1 MLELIGQT
9 IGQYEILELLGT
21 GGMATVFRARHIP
34 MDREV
39 ALKIIETKLAR
50 DPEFVR
56 RFEREARTVV
66 NLSHPHIIKVFDFGR
81 EGELFYLAMELH
93 IGGSLARRVQIGAFS
108 TDRAMRLLDQIAS
121 ALDYAHSEGL
131 VHRDLKPQNVLLDK
145 QGNAI
150 LTDFGIARMLV
161 SGQTRFTQTGMAMG
175 TPSYMSP
182 EAWEGRHIDGRA
194 DVYSLGVMVYEML
207 TGMVPFEGETPA
219 AVMYK
224 HLMEVPPPLHLTR
237 TELGEQVEAVI
248 NRALAKNPDQR
259 FQNATDFAA
268 AFRTAL
274 KGHVGV
280 DTGKL
285 LAATPQMMAMSNA
298 AATQGMTPVAV
309 QTRTMPRQGNRTPLM
324 LAAVAVIAAIV
335 IGLVAVMGNNNG
347 NNAGAAIT
355 ATDEVASIAEAATE
369 TPTEVPT
376 IPPTATN
383 TPTNTEIPTE
393 TPVPPTNTPAFD
405 GAGTATGIALTVA
418 AQIATATPTFTAS
431 PDLPGTAFAA
441 ATQTLDAA
449 TAAVQTQTATLWTK
463 TPTPTFTPTHT
474 PTSTATNTATNTAT
488 ATATN
493 TATNTATATA
503 SATATL
509 TPIAVALLNTAWEP
523 QIFYVSDVEMMLV
536 PPGCFQMGS
545 IDGERDERPPHEIC
559 FDRPFLIDRY
569 EVSNGQFLRFE
580 GRAGRPSTFVDDL
593 RPRERVNWFEARDFC
608 AKRGARL
615 PTEAEWEYAAR
626 GVDSMRYPW
635 GNNLEQTRYYF
646 LPFSDASTANV
657 DSFEQTDSWIGA
669 RQMSGNVWEWT
680 STIYMPYPYDPSQA
694 EGIGTSTSKR
704 VVRGGSWF
712 SIGDPLVR
720 SSARGYEAPDFN
732 SPVGGFRC
740 ARDFDPKAAQ
750 TADPNVSRT
759 PTSTPTPTNTLR
771 PRPRATATEPPPVVP
786 PTNPPGGNPPET
798 SGEGQ
803 PTPVPPG
810 TVPPTIPGATQPPP
824 TIVQRP
830 TNTPNIVYITPYP
843 TLYIKPTI
851 GVKVPY

>member
-21 GGMATVFRARHIP
+21 GGMAVVFRARHIP

-93 IGGSLARRVQIGAFS
+93 IGGSLARRVQMGAFS
-108 TDRAMRLLDQIAS
+108 TDRAMRLMDQIAS

-150 LTDFGIARMLV
+150 LTDFGIARILV
-161 SGQTRFTQTGMAMG
+161 AGQTRFTQTGMAMG

-194 DVYSLGVMVYEML
+194 DVYSLGVMLYEML

-224 HLMEVPPPLHLTR
+224 HLMEAPPPLHLTR

-248 NRALAKNPDQR
+248 NKALAKDPNLR
-259 FQNATDFAA
+259 YQNATDFAA
-268 AFRTAL
+268 AFRAAL
-274 KGHVGV
+274 KGHVSM

-285 LAATPQMMAMSNA
+285 LAATPQMVAASNA
-298 AATQGMTPVAV
+298 VATQNMTPAAI
-309 QTRTMPRQGNRTPLM
+309 QTRTLPRQGNRTPLM
-324 LAAVAVIAAIV
+324 LAAIAVITAIV
-335 IGLVAVMGNNNG
+335 IGLVAVIGNTNG
-347 NNAGAAIT
+347 NNAGLAIATTAA
-355 ATDEVASIAEAATE
+355 AASIAEAATE
-369 TPTEVPT
+369 TPTEAPT
-376 IPPTATN
+376 LSPTATN

-393 TPVPPTNTPAFD
+393 TLVPPTNTPAFD

-418 AQIATATPTFTAS
+418 AQIATSTPTLTPS

-441 ATQTLDAA
+441 ATQTLEAA
-449 TAAVQTQTATLWTK
+449 TAIVLTQTATLWTK
-463 TPTPTFTPTHT
+463 TPTATFTPTHT
-474 PTSTATNTATNTAT
+474 PT

-493 TATNTATATA
+493 TATSTATATATDTATNTATPTA
-503 SATATL
+503 SATATS

-523 QIFYVSDVEMMLV
+523 QVFYVRGVEMMLV

-545 IDGERDERPPHEIC
+545 LDNARDERPQHEVC
-559 FDRPFLIDRY
+559 FDKPFLIDRY
-569 EVSNGQFLRFE
+569 EVSNSQFFMFQ
-580 GRAGRPSTFVDDL
+580 GKAGRPSAFTDDL
-593 RPRERVNWFEARDFC
+593 RPRERINWYEARDFC
-608 AKRGARL
+608 AKRDARL

-626 GVDSMRYPW
+626 GVDSVRYPW
-635 GNNLEQTRYYF
+635 GNDLDQTRYYF
-646 LPFSDASTANV
+646 LPFADASTANV
-657 DSFEQTDSWIGA
+657 DSFERTDSWVGA

-680 STIYMPYPYDPSQA
+680 STIYLPYPYDPSQA
-694 EGIGTSTSKR
+694 EGVGVAGSRR

-712 SIGDPLVR
+712 STGDPLVR
-720 SSARGYEAPDFN
+720 ASARGHEAPDF
-732 SPVGGFRC
+732 SALVGGFRC
-740 ARDFDPKAAQ
+740 ARDFDPKVAQ
-750 TADPNVSRT
+750 TPDPNIT
-759 PTSTPTPTNTLR
+759 PSATSTPTPTNTRR
-771 PRPRATATEPPPVVP
+771 PRPRVTPTEPPPVVP
-786 PTNPPGGNPPET
+786 PTNPPSN
-798 SGEGQ
+798 SGESQ
-803 PTPVPPG
+803 PTPMPPG
-810 TVPPTIPGATQPPP
+810 TLPPTIPGSTRPPP
-824 TIVQRP
+824 TLVPMP
-830 TNTPNIVYITPYP
+830 TNTPEIITPYP
-843 TLYIKPTI
+843 TLYNRPTI
-851 GVKVPY
+851 GVNEPY